1 MAAEVIPFPE
11 RPSREELEARV
22 HTLSRDTRNI
32 NFESPHFQQR
42 LQERGIV
49 MRQVLDVLRNGE
61 AIHGPTKDVWGDWR
75 IKMRRMSA
83 GRRVQV
89 VVAVRP
95 TELVAITVI

>member
-1 MAAEVIPFPE
+1 
-11 RPSREELEARV
+11 
-22 HTLSRDTRNI
+22 
-32 NFESPHFQQR
+32 
-42 LQERGIV
+42 